1 MWNVSVEYEMKFAPR
16 GYPVLF
22 LAGMLVV
29 LAVSLVSSVYSLA
42 AGLVWQTSGQTAVSL
57 AQQQGKK
64 ILMLASTDTCWPFPA
79 SAAISVP
86 PVIRS
91 VSWNSA
97 NGCA

>member
-1 MWNVSVEYEMKFAPR
+1 MWNELVKYEMRFAPR

-42 AGLVWQTSGQTAVSL
+42 ADLVWQTSRQAAVSL

-64 ILMLASTDTCWPFPA
+64 ILMLAGTDT
-79 SAAISVP
+79 
-86 PVIRS
+86 
-91 VSWNSA
+91 
-97 NGCA
+97 